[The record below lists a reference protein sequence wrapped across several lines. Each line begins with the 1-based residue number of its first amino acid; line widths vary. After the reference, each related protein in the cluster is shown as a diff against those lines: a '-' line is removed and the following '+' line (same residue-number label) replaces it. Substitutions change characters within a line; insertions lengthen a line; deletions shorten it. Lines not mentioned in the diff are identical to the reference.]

1 MKKENMLF
9 KIFLVILIILFVF
22 LLIVAIIKTNK
33 YDKTIFSKLSILQEP
48 IQLKDNVYRYKVDI
62 SCHEIEDNE
71 QIINYELKDKYKDYN
86 ITIDS
91 IFYKNEK
98 KIKENYKEA
107 TDINIIIRPVDEKDS
122 YPHIY
127 FIEAKCK

>member
-9 KIFLVILIILFVF
+9 KIGLIILIILFVF
-22 LLIVAIIKTNK
+22 LLFVAIIKENK
-33 YDKTIFSKLSILQEP
+33 YDKNIFQELSISHETVK
-48 IQLKDNVYRYKVDI
+48 LKDNIYRYKVDI
-62 SCHEIEDNE
+62 SCNEINDNE
-71 QIINYELKDKYKDYN
+71 QLINYKLKDKYKDYN
-86 ITIDS
+86 ISIES

-107 TDINIIIRPVDEKDS
+107 TDINIIIRPVDKSDT

>member
-9 KIFLVILIILFVF
+9 KIGLIILIILFVF
-22 LLIVAIIKTNK
+22 LLFVAIIKENK
-33 YDKTIFSKLSILQEP
+33 YDKNIFQELSISHETVK
-48 IQLKDNVYRYKVDI
+48 LKDNIYRYKVDI
-62 SCHEIEDNE
+62 SCNEINDNE
-71 QIINYELKDKYKDYN
+71 QLINYKLKDKYKDYN
-86 ITIDS
+86 ISIES

-107 TDINIIIRPVDEKDS
+107 TDINIIIRPVDKNDT

>member
-9 KIFLVILIILFVF
+9 KIGLIILIILFVF
-22 LLIVAIIKTNK
+22 LLFVAIIKENK
-33 YDKTIFSKLSILQEP
+33 YDKNIFQELSISHETVK
-48 IQLKDNVYRYKVDI
+48 LKDNIYRYKVDI
-62 SCHEIEDNE
+62 SCNEINDNE
-71 QIINYELKDKYKDYN
+71 QLINYKLKDKYKDYN
-86 ITIDS
+86 ISIES

-107 TDINIIIRPVDEKDS
+107 TDINIIIRPVDKKDT

>member
-1 MKKENMLF
+1 MKRENILF
-9 KIFLVILIILFVF
+9 KIGLTILIILFVF
-22 LLIVAIIKTNK
+22 LLFVAIIKNNK
-33 YDKTIFSKLSILQEP
+33 YDKTIFQSLSILQEKVK
-48 IQLKDNVYRYKVDI
+48 LKDNVYRYKIDI

-71 QIINYELKDKYKDYN
+71 QLINYELKEKYKDYN
-86 ITIDS
+86 ISVES

-107 TDINIIIRPVDEKDS
+107 TDINIIIRPVDKKDT